1 MSPLTVVLPMLFV
14 AVWAAFCAALLHH
27 GCFDISAPFPEPL
40 PTTPRAGYCDSV
52 NSMKPWLSLTLGPT
66 VLVAVLAF
74 ANRGNPRRVA
84 VFTFVIC
91 LALIVNAAVANSLS
105 YNFALR

>member
-1 MSPLTVVLPMLFV
+1 VLPVFV

-52 NSMKPWLSLTLGPT
+52 SSIKPWLSLTLGPT
-66 VLVAVLAF
+66 LLTGVFAF
-74 ANRGNPRRVA
+74 VYRDRPRRVA
-84 VFTFVIC
+84 VFTFLIC
-91 LALIVNAAVANSLS
+91 LILIVNAAVANSLEYS
-105 YNFALR
+105 FSL